1 MSLHRALPVTKG
13 VEYPDVTP
21 HMTPLAPAVFVA
33 LGTNLGDRER
43 NLARGVAGLS
53 ERGLHITARSSVYE
67 TEPVGGPVQGPYLNA
82 VVQADTAL
90 DAQGVLAS
98 CLEVERAVGRVRG
111 LPNAPRT
118 LDLDLL
124 LYGAL
129 VLRTA
134 QMSVPHP
141 RMHERRFV
149 LAPLLEIAPGVL
161 HPVLGLTV
169 AEMAAACPDQS
180 AVGIYGPPGL
190 LG

>member
-1 MSLHRALPVTKG
+1 
-13 VEYPDVTP
+13 
-21 HMTPLAPAVFVA
+21 MTPPPPALFVA

-43 NLARGVAGLS
+43 NLARGVAGLA
-53 ERGLHITARSSVYE
+53 ERGLHIRRVSSVYE
-67 TEPVGGPVQGPYLNA
+67 TEPVGGPAQGAYLNA
-82 VVQADTAL
+82 VVQAATAL
-90 DAQGVLAS
+90 GAQEVLAS

-124 LYGAL
+124 LFGAL
-129 VLRTA
+129 VMRTESLA
-134 QMSVPHP
+134 VPHP

-149 LAPLLEIAPGVL
+149 LTPLMEIAPGAR

-180 AVGIYGPPGL
+180 AVAMYGPPGM

>member
-1 MSLHRALPVTKG
+1 
-13 VEYPDVTP
+13 
-21 HMTPLAPAVFVA
+21 MTPPPPAVFVA

-43 NLARGVAGLS
+43 NLARGVAGLA
-53 ERGLHITARSSVYE
+53 ERGLRITRASSVYE
-67 TEPVGGPVQGPYLNA
+67 TAPVGGPAQGPYLNA

-90 DAQGVLAS
+90 DAEAVLAS
-98 CLEVERAVGRVRG
+98 CLEVERALGRVRG
-111 LPNAPRT
+111 VKNAPRT

-129 VLRTA
+129 VMRTESLA
-134 QMSVPHP
+134 VPHP

-149 LAPLLEIAPGVL
+149 LAPLLELAPGVR

-180 AVGIYGPPGL
+180 AVDIYGPPGL